1 MSEMKVLPIWRS
13 MMFVPVNVDKFVD
26 SAHTRGADVVIL
38 DLEDSILPKD
48 KERARTLVAAAAPK
62 VGRSGAD
69 VVVRINRQ
77 WRLCLRDLEA
87 VVSKD
92 ICALMLPK
100 TESAE
105 HVHMVAEV
113 LDELEAERGLPQGHT
128 KLVPMIEGAAAFFRV
143 QKIAAAHARVV
154 ALTLGAE
161 DFALSVGMVPEAE
174 GLFYPK
180 QQIVIAARAAGVL
193 PLGFIGTVADFKDLD
208 AFRATVRRSRR
219 LGFMGASVIHP
230 SQIEILNAEFRPSPE
245 EVQQARKV
253 VTAFEAAAG
262 GNQGAIQVDGKMVDI
277 PVVERCRATL
287 ARHEAI
293 EQRTNTSL
301 APLAGRGPG

>member
-1 MSEMKVLPIWRS
+1 MTGNKKLPIWRS
-13 MMFVPVNVDKFVD
+13 MLFVPVNVDKFVA
-26 SAHTRGADVVIL
+26 SAHTRGADAIIL

-48 KERARTLVAAAAPK
+48 KERARTLVAGAATK
-62 VGRSGAD
+62 VARSGAD
-69 VVVRINRQ
+69 VVVRINRP

-87 VVSKD
+87 VVSREV
-92 ICALMLPK
+92 CALMLPK
-100 TESAE
+100 AESAD
-105 HVHMVAEV
+105 HVHLVAEV

-128 KLVPMIEGAAAFFRV
+128 RLVPMIESAGAFFRAPE
-143 QKIAAAHARVV
+143 IAAAHTRVV

-180 QQIVIAARAAGVL
+180 QQIVSAARAAGVL
-193 PLGFIGTVADFKDLD
+193 PLGFIGTVADFRDLD

-253 VTAFEAAAG
+253 AAAFEAAAG
-262 GNQGAIQVDGKMVDI
+262 GSQGAIEVDGKMVDI
-277 PVVERCRATL
+277 PVVERARGTL
-287 ARHEAI
+287 ARHDAI
-293 EQRTNTSL
+293 EQR
-301 APLAGRGPG
+301 AKARG

>member
-1 MSEMKVLPIWRS
+1 MTEKKELPIWRS

-26 SAHTRGADVVIL
+26 SAHTRGADVIIL

-48 KERARTLVAAAAPK
+48 KALARTLVAAAAPK
-62 VGRSGAD
+62 VARSGAD
-69 VVVRINRQ
+69 VVVRINRP

-87 VVSKD
+87 VVSRE

-100 TESAE
+100 TESAD
-105 HVHMVAEV
+105 HVHLVAEV
-113 LDELEAERGLPQGHT
+113 LDELEAERGLSQGHT
-128 KLVPMIEGAAAFFRV
+128 KLVTMIESAGAFFRA
-143 QKIAAAHARVV
+143 QEIAASHARVI

-208 AFRATVRRSRR
+208 AFRATARRSRR

-245 EVQQARKV
+245 EVAQARKV
-253 VTAFEAAAG
+253 VAAFEAAAG
-262 GNQGAIQVDGKMVDI
+262 GSQGAIQVDGKMVDI
-277 PVVERCRATL
+277 PVVERCRGTL

-293 EQRTNTSL
+293 EQR
-301 APLAGRGPG
+301 AKARG

>member
-1 MSEMKVLPIWRS
+1 MSENKKLPIWRS

-26 SAHTRGADVVIL
+26 SAHTRGADVIIL

-62 VGRSGAD
+62 VARSGAD
-69 VVVRINRQ
+69 VFVRINRP

-87 VVSKD
+87 VVSRE

-100 TESAE
+100 TESAD

-128 KLVPMIEGAAAFFRV
+128 RLVTMIESAAAFFRA
-143 QKIAAAHARVV
+143 QEIAASHSRVV

-219 LGFMGASVIHP
+219 LGFTGASVIHP
-230 SQIEILNAEFRPSPE
+230 SQIAILNAEFRPAPE
-245 EVQQARKV
+245 EVQLARKV
-253 VTAFEAAAG
+253 VAAFEAAAG
-262 GNQGAIQVDGKMVDI
+262 GSQGAIQVDGKMVDI
-277 PVVERCRATL
+277 PVVERARGTL

-293 EQRTNTSL
+293 EQRTK
-301 APLAGRGPG
+301 ARA

>member
-1 MSEMKVLPIWRS
+1 MSEKKILPIWRS

-69 VVVRINRQ
+69 VVVRINRP

-100 TESAE
+100 TESAD
-105 HVHMVAEV
+105 HVLMVAEV
-113 LDELEAERGLPQGHT
+113 LDELEAERGLSQGHT
-128 KLVPMIEGAAAFFRV
+128 KLVAMIEGAAAFFRV
-143 QKIAAAHARVV
+143 QEIAAAHSRIV

-293 EQRTNTSL
+293 EKR
-301 APLAGRGPG
+301 AKRG

>member
-1 MSEMKVLPIWRS
+1 MSEYKKLPIWRS
-13 MMFVPVNVDKFVD
+13 MLFVPANVDKFVA
-26 SAHTRGADVVIL
+26 SAHTRGADAIIL

-48 KERARTLVAAAAPK
+48 KALARTLVPAAATRVA
-62 VGRSGAD
+62 RFGAD
-69 VVVRINRQ
+69 VVVRINRP

-87 VVSKD
+87 VVSKE

-100 TESAE
+100 AESAE
-105 HVHMVAEV
+105 HVRLVAEV

-128 KLVPMIEGAAAFFRV
+128 RLLPMIESASAFFRV
-143 QKIAAAHARVV
+143 QEIAASDARVV

-230 SQIEILNAEFRPSPE
+230 SQVEILNAEFRPSPE

-253 VTAFEAAAG
+253 VAAFAAAAG
-262 GNQGAIQVDGKMVDI
+262 GSQGAIQVDGKMVDI
-277 PVVERCRATL
+277 PVVERARGTL
-287 ARHEAI
+287 ARHDAI
-293 EQRTNTSL
+293 EQRAQARS
-301 APLAGRGPG
+301 

>member
-1 MSEMKVLPIWRS
+1 MSEKKSLPIWRS

-26 SAHTRGADVVIL
+26 SAHTRGADVIIL

-48 KERARTLVAAAAPK
+48 KERARALVAAAAPK
-62 VGRSGAD
+62 VARSGAD
-69 VVVRINRQ
+69 VVVRINRP

-87 VVSKD
+87 VVSRE

-100 TESAE
+100 TESAD

-113 LDELEAERGLPQGHT
+113 LDELEAERGVPRGHT
-128 KLVPMIEGAAAFFRV
+128 QIVTMIESASAFFRV
-143 QKIAAAHARVV
+143 QEIAAAHSRVV

-193 PLGFIGTVADFKDLD
+193 PLGFIGTVADYKDLE
-208 AFRATVRRSRR
+208 AFRATARRSRR

-230 SQIEILNAEFRPSPE
+230 SQIAILNAEFRPSPE

-253 VTAFEAAAG
+253 VAAFEAAAG
-262 GNQGAIQVDGKMVDI
+262 GNQGAIEVDGKMVDI
-277 PVVERCRATL
+277 PVVERARGTL
-287 ARHEAI
+287 ARHDAI
-293 EQRTNTSL
+293 EQRAKARS
-301 APLAGRGPG
+301 

>member
-1 MSEMKVLPIWRS
+1 MTENKRLPTWRS

-26 SAHTRGADVVIL
+26 SAHTRGADVIIL

-48 KERARTLVAAAAPK
+48 KERARTLVSGAAPK
-62 VGRSGAD
+62 VARAGAD
-69 VVVRINRQ
+69 VVVRINRP

-87 VVSKD
+87 VVSRE

-100 TESAE
+100 TESAD

-113 LDELEAERGLPQGHT
+113 LDELEEERGLPRGHT
-128 KLVPMIEGAAAFFRV
+128 QLVPMIESASAFFRA
-143 QKIAAAHARVV
+143 QEIAAAHSRVV

-180 QQIVIAARAAGVL
+180 QTIVIAARAAGVL
-193 PLGFIGTVADFKDLD
+193 PLGFIGTVADYKDLE
-208 AFRATVRRSRR
+208 AFRATARRSRR

-245 EVQQARKV
+245 EVQWARKV
-253 VTAFEAAAG
+253 VAAFEAAAG
-262 GNQGAIQVDGKMVDI
+262 GNQGAIEVDGKMVDI
-277 PVVERCRATL
+277 PVVERARGTL
-287 ARHEAI
+287 ARHDAI
-293 EQRTNTSL
+293 EQRTKARS
-301 APLAGRGPG
+301 

>member
-1 MSEMKVLPIWRS
+1 MTEKKELPIWRS

-26 SAHTRGADVVIL
+26 SAHTRGADVIIL

-48 KERARTLVAAAAPK
+48 KALARTLVAAAAPK
-62 VGRSGAD
+62 VARSGAD
-69 VVVRINRQ
+69 VVVRINRP

-87 VVSKD
+87 VVSRE

-100 TESAE
+100 TESAD
-105 HVHMVAEV
+105 HVHLVAEV

-128 KLVPMIEGAAAFFRV
+128 KLVTMIESAGAFFRA
-143 QKIAAAHARVV
+143 QEIAASHARVI

-208 AFRATVRRSRR
+208 AFRATARRSRR

-245 EVQQARKV
+245 EVAHARKV
-253 VTAFEAAAG
+253 VAAFEAAAG
-262 GNQGAIQVDGKMVDI
+262 GSQGAIQVDGKMVDI
-277 PVVERCRATL
+277 PVVERCRGTL

-293 EQRTNTSL
+293 EQR
-301 APLAGRGPG
+301 AKARG

>member
-1 MSEMKVLPIWRS
+1 MSESKKLPVWRS

-26 SAHTRGADVVIL
+26 SAHTRGADVIIL

-62 VGRSGAD
+62 VARAGAD
-69 VVVRINRQ
+69 VVVRINRP

-87 VVSKD
+87 VVSRE

-100 TESAE
+100 TESAD
-105 HVHMVAEV
+105 HVRMVAEV

-128 KLVPMIEGAAAFFRV
+128 QLIAMIESAAAFFRA
-143 QKIAAAHARVV
+143 QEIAASDSRVV

-219 LGFMGASVIHP
+219 LGFTGASVIHP
-230 SQIEILNAEFRPSPE
+230 SQIEILNAEFRPSPD

-253 VTAFEAAAG
+253 VAAFEAAAV

-277 PVVERCRATL
+277 PVVERARGVL
-287 ARHEAI
+287 ARHESI
-293 EQRTNTSL
+293 EQRTQ
-301 APLAGRGPG
+301 ARG

>member
-1 MSEMKVLPIWRS
+1 MTEQKKLPIWRS
-13 MMFVPVNVDKFVD
+13 MMFVSVNVDKFVE
-26 SAHTRGADVVIL
+26 SAHTRGADVIIL

-62 VGRSGAD
+62 VARSGAD
-69 VVVRINRQ
+69 VVVRINRP

-87 VVSKD
+87 VVSRE

-100 TESAE
+100 TESAD
-105 HVHMVAEV
+105 HVRMVAEV
-113 LDELEAERGLPQGHT
+113 LDELEAERGLRQGHT
-128 KLVPMIEGAAAFFRV
+128 QLVTMIESASAFFRAPE
-143 QKIAAAHARVV
+143 IAAAHSRVI

-208 AFRATVRRSRR
+208 AFRATARRSRR
-219 LGFMGASVIHP
+219 LGFTGASVIHP
-230 SQIEILNAEFRPSPE
+230 SQIEILNAEFRPSME
-245 EVQQARKV
+245 EVAQARRV
-253 VTAFEAAAG
+253 VAAFEAAAG
-262 GNQGAIQVDGKMVDI
+262 GSQGAIQVDGKMVDI
-277 PVVERCRATL
+277 PVVERCRGVL

-293 EQRTNTSL
+293 EQR
-301 APLAGRGPG
+301 AKARA

>member
-1 MSEMKVLPIWRS
+1 MTENKKLPIWRS
-13 MMFVPVNVDKFVD
+13 MLFVPVNVDKFVE
-26 SAHTRGADVVIL
+26 SAHTRGADAIIL

-48 KERARTLVAAAAPK
+48 KERACTLVPAAATK
-62 VGRSGAD
+62 VARSGAD
-69 VVVRINRQ
+69 VVVRINRP

-87 VVSKD
+87 VVSREV
-92 ICALMLPK
+92 CALMLPK
-100 TESAE
+100 AESAD
-105 HVHMVAEV
+105 HVRLVAEV

-128 KLVPMIEGAAAFFRV
+128 RLVPMIESASAFFRV
-143 QKIAAAHARVV
+143 QEIAASHARVV

-219 LGFMGASVIHP
+219 VGFMGASVIHP

-253 VTAFEAAAG
+253 VAAFEAAAG
-262 GNQGAIQVDGKMVDI
+262 GSQGAIEVDGKMVDI
-277 PVVERCRATL
+277 PVVERARGTL

-293 EQRTNTSL
+293 EQRTKARS
-301 APLAGRGPG
+301 

>member
-1 MSEMKVLPIWRS
+1 MSENKKLPIWRS

-26 SAHTRGADVVIL
+26 SAHTRGADVIIL

-48 KERARTLVAAAAPK
+48 KERARTLVSGAAPK
-62 VGRSGAD
+62 VARSGAD
-69 VVVRINRQ
+69 VVVRINRP

-87 VVSKD
+87 VVSRE

-100 TESAE
+100 TESAD

-128 KLVPMIEGAAAFFRV
+128 QIVPMIESAAAFFRA
-143 QKIAAAHARVV
+143 QEIAAAHSRVI

-193 PLGFIGTVADFKDLD
+193 PLGFIGTVADYKDLD
-208 AFRATVRRSRR
+208 AFRATARRSRR
-219 LGFMGASVIHP
+219 LGFTGASVIHP
-230 SQIEILNAEFRPSPE
+230 SQIAILNAEFRPSPE
-245 EVQQARKV
+245 EVQQAQKV
-253 VTAFEAAAG
+253 VAAFEAAAG
-262 GNQGAIQVDGKMVDI
+262 GNQGAIEVDGKMVDI
-277 PVVERCRATL
+277 PVVERARGTL
-287 ARHEAI
+287 ERHDAI
-293 EQRTNTSL
+293 EQRTKARS
-301 APLAGRGPG
+301 

>member
-1 MSEMKVLPIWRS
+1 MSENKKLPIWRS

-26 SAHTRGADVVIL
+26 SAHTRGADVIIL

-48 KERARTLVAAAAPK
+48 KERARTLVSGAAPK
-62 VGRSGAD
+62 VARAGAD
-69 VVVRINRQ
+69 VFVRINRP

-87 VVSKD
+87 VVSKE

-100 TESAE
+100 TESAD

-128 KLVPMIEGAAAFFRV
+128 RLVTMIESAAAFFRA
-143 QKIAAAHARVV
+143 QEIAASHSRVV

-219 LGFMGASVIHP
+219 LGFTGASVIHP
-230 SQIEILNAEFRPSPE
+230 SQIAILNAEFRPAPE
-245 EVQQARKV
+245 EVQLARKV
-253 VTAFEAAAG
+253 VAAFEAAAG
-262 GNQGAIQVDGKMVDI
+262 GSQGAIQVDGKMVDI
-277 PVVERCRATL
+277 PVVERARGTL

-293 EQRTNTSL
+293 EQRTK
-301 APLAGRGPG
+301 ARA